1 MMAHLMARREPRL
14 SGEPPRAIKWA
25 IIAAPWYY
33 LRLLA

>member
-1 MMAHLMARREPRL
+1 MMAHLMARR
-14 SGEPPRAIKWA
+14 GPPDRRGSRRAIKWA